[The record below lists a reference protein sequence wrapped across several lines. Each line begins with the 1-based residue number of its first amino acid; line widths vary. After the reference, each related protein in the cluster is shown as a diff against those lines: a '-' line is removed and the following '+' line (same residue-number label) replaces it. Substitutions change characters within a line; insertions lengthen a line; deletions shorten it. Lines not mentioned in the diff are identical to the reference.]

1 MTQREL
7 LIELFDYFGIGYN
20 RNGNTVT
27 IYTYDFETSNI
38 EEGGVKV
45 TGYCGFAA
53 DFMFNDDGSFIE
65 VSIWE

>member
-7 LIELFDYFGIGYN
+7 LIELFDSFGIGYN
-20 RNGNTVT
+20 RNGDTVT
-27 IYTYDFETSNI
+27 I